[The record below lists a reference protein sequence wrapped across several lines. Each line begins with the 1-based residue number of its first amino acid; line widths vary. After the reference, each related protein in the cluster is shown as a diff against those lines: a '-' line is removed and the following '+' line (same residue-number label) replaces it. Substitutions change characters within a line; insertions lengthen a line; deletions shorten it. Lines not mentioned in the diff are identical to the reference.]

1 MTEYSQSVSATLQY
15 IPVPD
20 LAPALPLSSANVT
33 NYTLVQTLLKMEQA
47 GQTRRAGSLSKQ
59 TLHGVLC
66 YGSIPVCF
74 YSNVNTRTLWS
85 GLHEAQ

>member
-33 NYTLVQTLLKMEQA
+33 NYTLVQTLVINGASRPDLASWKSLKA
-47 GQTRRAGSLSKQ
+47 NTTWRVVLR
-59 TLHGVLC
+59 LHSSVFL
-66 YGSIPVCF
+66 
-74 YSNVNTRTLWS
+74 
-85 GLHEAQ
+85 Q